1 MIKDATDVLRC
12 CIRHCCSGIRW
23 TTPRGLQ
30 ISKKNNV
37 TLWCYSLLWKRNVFI
52 WRRFKRVQ
60 SIFIRQTIYFYE
72 RMAILSK
79 FVQNVTTV
87 LYSNAGAFLLLYKY
101 FLFQLPFF
109 VDFQSGLTHTIKST
123 LHPEEHIGYK
133 HSQATFLSKITF
145 FWLTPLIWHG
155 YQNPLEFD
163 DLGALHESDTCRTQY
178 DRFHFIYNSFKVRF
192 IYYYH

>member
-1 MIKDATDVLRC
+1 
-12 CIRHCCSGIRW
+12 
-23 TTPRGLQ
+23 
-30 ISKKNNV
+30 
-37 TLWCYSLLWKRNVFI
+37 
-52 WRRFKRVQ
+52 
-60 SIFIRQTIYFYE
+60 
-72 RMAILSK
+72 MAILSK

-192 IYYYH
+192 IYYYHYLLVYNNILTSLLLLLMVDSVRCAYKKVISIRRATIDTFHLKQICYD